1 MPLVNPLTLA
11 EVAGAA
17 TVTLPPAG
25 DEVTVYEVI
34 ALPPSD
40 TGAVHDTLAEALPP
54 VALTSVGAPGA
65 LAGATGVTLF
75 EGNEAGLLPTAF
87 VATTV
92 NV

>member
-1 MPLVNPLTLA
+1 MPLVNPPTVA

-25 DEVTVYEVI
+25 DEVTLYEVI

-54 VALTSVGAPGA
+54 VALTSVGAPG
-65 LAGATGVTLF
+65 TVNGVTLF
-75 EGNEAGLLPTAF
+75 DGNEAGLLPTTF

>member
-1 MPLVNPLTLA
+1 MPLVNPPTLA
-11 EVAGAA
+11 DVAGAA

-25 DEVTVYEVI
+25 EDVTMYEVI
-34 ALPPSD
+34 ALPPSAS
-40 TGAVHDTLAEALPP
+40 GAVQLTVAEALPP

-65 LAGATGVTLF
+65 VAGATGVTLL
-75 EGNEAGLLPTAF
+75 EARDAGLLPTAF